1 MSGELV
7 SIALLAAVLVA
18 AVLRPH
24 GLPEAVVAVPAA
36 LLVWG
41 TDLVSSA
48 AVREELDRLWPILV
62 FLAAVLVLAQ
72 LCAAE
77 GLFDA
82 AGHWL
87 AQSSRGSAQRLLVEV
102 FVLSAAVTSV
112 LSLDATVVLLTPVVL
127 ATAARMHVPAR
138 PHVYASGRLAN
149 SASLVLPMGNLT
161 NLLALA
167 ATGLTLVHFAAA
179 MALPWV
185 VVLLVEYVVLR
196 LYFHTDLAP
205 PAPEVLHE
213 DVEVPGFAVVV
224 LVMTLGGFVVTSVF
238 GIEPYWAAVGGAV
251 VLGVHALAMGLIRP
265 LGVARALDVP
275 FLCFVVGLAVVVRAV
290 VDNGLG
296 DWIDGLLPSDDGL
309 VALLVFAGIATVLAN
324 VVNNL
329 PALLILL
336 TPAAHVSSLA
346 VLAVLIGVNVGPN
359 LTYTGS
365 LATLL
370 WRRVLQERDLTP
382 SLRRFTLLGVMTVPA
397 GVVLGVVALWAG
409 AEVLPFL

>member
-238 GIEPYWAAVGGAV
+238 AIEPYWAAVGGAV
-251 VLGVHALAMGLIRP
+251 VLGVHALAVGVIRP
-265 LGVARALDVP
+265 SGVARAIDVP

>member
-1 MSGELV
+1 VSGELV

-87 AQSSRGSAQRLLVEV
+87 ARSSRGSAQRLLVEV

-205 PAPEVLHE
+205 PAPEALQRRSRF
-213 DVEVPGFAVVV
+213 PG
-224 LVMTLGGFVVTSVF
+224 S
-238 GIEPYWAAVGGAV
+238 PWW
-251 VLGVHALAMGLIRP
+251 
-265 LGVARALDVP
+265 
-275 FLCFVVGLAVVVRAV
+275 C
-290 VDNGLG
+290 
-296 DWIDGLLPSDDGL
+296 W
-309 VALLVFAGIATVLAN
+309 
-324 VVNNL
+324 
-329 PALLILL
+329 
-336 TPAAHVSSLA
+336 
-346 VLAVLIGVNVGPN
+346 
-359 LTYTGS
+359 
-365 LATLL
+365 
-370 WRRVLQERDLTP
+370 
-382 SLRRFTLLGVMTVPA
+382 
-397 GVVLGVVALWAG
+397 
-409 AEVLPFL
+409 

>member
-87 AQSSRGSAQRLLVEV
+87 ARSSRGSAQRLLVEV

-205 PAPEVLHE
+205 PAPEALHE

-251 VLGVHALAMGLIRP
+251 ILGVHALAAGLIRP
-265 LGVARALDVP
+265 LGVARAVDVP

-309 VALLVFAGIATVLAN
+309 IALLVFAGIATVLAN